1 MRVHGFGLPSR
12 RRILL
17 VPVLAGAAAAA
28 LSGAASSPHALAA
41 PTAISPDQLLVTT
54 SVFQTDPNITAGVT
68 QLPPGCGG
76 AGDPCGTAVTSGVYP
91 QVFNNANPDANV
103 DGFFGVTSPIILE
116 EINPAG
122 KVLRTIDVPDG
133 PGGMVTSFSSKSEL
147 SINLSTNGNYVTFMG
162 YAAPSDATDVSN
174 GSTPND
180 PDPTDGDGA
189 TAYRVVGQM
198 DLSGAFNFTETNA
211 YSGDNGRGAILN
223 EKGGVIY
230 GTGNA
235 GNGSNPEPQGVVM
248 GAGAQLIQPST
259 LPESSQTPGQPQP
272 VGSFNVNQLGDKLDK
287 SAKDDNF
294 RGMTLSGNVL
304 YYTKGSGGNGV
315 DTVYFVDTS
324 GAACPHGVGLPAS
337 GATLP
342 TTSSLT
348 YKADLIPPPNTKTPD
363 PGVVPENMCIL
374 KGFNTALAKTATDS
388 SDYPFGIWFANPD
401 TMYVADEG
409 AGDNA
414 FDSTSNTYSAAAAS
428 TSAGL
433 QKWVFDSA
441 TGSWNL
447 AYTLQNGLNLGQP
460 YTVSGYPT
468 GLNDGPGGTGMPWAP
483 ATGGLRNMTGRV
495 NPDGTATIWA
505 TTSTVSGSGDQG
517 ADPNEVVSISDSLG
531 ATSAPASENFRVL
544 RPPTNATIYRG
555 VSFTPGTSPDP
566 ERGPL
571 PSTGAD
577 AAEALPPGSR
587 G

>member
-1 MRVHGFGLPSR
+1 MQNRRFGLPSR

-17 VPVLAGAAAAA
+17 LPVVVGAAGAA
-28 LSGAASSPHALAA
+28 LSGAAAPHALAA
-41 PTAISPDQLLVTT
+41 PTAISPGQLLVTT
-54 SVFQTDPNITAGVT
+54 SVFQPDPNITAGVT
-68 QLPPGCGG
+68 QLPPGCG
-76 AGDPCGTAVTSGVYP
+76 AVTDPCGTAVESGVYP
-91 QVFNNANPDANV
+91 YVFNNDTV
-103 DGFFGVTSPIILE
+103 DKFFGVTSPITLE
-116 EINPAG
+116 EINPSG

-147 SINLSTNGNYVTFMG
+147 SINLSTNGNDVTFMG

-174 GSTPND
+174 GSTPGD
-180 PDPTDGDGA
+180 IDSTDGDGA

-198 DLSGAFNFTETNA
+198 DVNGSFNFTETNA

-223 EKGGVIY
+223 ENGGVIY
-230 GTGNA
+230 GAGNA

-272 VGSFNVNQLGDKLDK
+272 VGSFNVTQLGAKLDK

-294 RGMTLSGNVL
+294 RGIAVSGNVL

-324 GAACPHGVGLPAS
+324 GAACPHGTGLPAAA
-337 GATLP
+337 ATLP

-348 YKADLIPPPNTKTPD
+348 FKADLIPPPNTKTAD

-374 KGFNTALAKTATDS
+374 NGFPTALAKTATDS

-401 TMYVADEG
+401 TVYVADEG
-409 AGDNA
+409 AGDNT
-414 FDSTSNTYSAAAAS
+414 FDTTSGTYSAAAAS

-460 YTVSGYPT
+460 YTVAGYPT
-468 GLNDGPGGTGMPWAP
+468 GLNDGSDGTGLPWAP
-483 ATGGLRNMTGRV
+483 ATGGLRNLTGQV

-505 TTSTVSGSGDQG
+505 TTSTVSGGGDQG
-517 ADPNEVVSISDSLG
+517 ADPNAVVSIHDDLT
-531 ATSAPASENFRVL
+531 ATNAPASETFRTL

-555 VSFTPGTSPDP
+555 VSFTPGTSPAP

-571 PSTGAD
+571 PSS
-577 AAEALPPGSR
+577 AASSAAVLPKQES
-587 G
+587 